1 MNVKYKSGSYKGI
14 PRGGVCYPATHV
26 LPMVTFLDCV
36 ETLQRITRKP
46 CGRGSNLP
54 GTLWKWYAVRTLQT
68 QWVSKLKPS
77 NRIFAALLFLALGIL
92 ANPAYAITCTVT
104 TTSVNFGNY
113 TTTTATP
120 NDSVGTVTTKCSNNG
135 QTSIATDISLSTGFG
150 TYAQRKMK
158 SGSNLLNYNLYTNAS
173 RATVWTNVV
182 PPEGHANYQVNTTPI
197 DKIFSVFGRIPA
209 LQNVPIGTY
218 TDTITVTVNY

>member
-1 MNVKYKSGSYKGI
+1 MNVKNKAGRVRIAYLSGYVEI
-14 PRGGVCYPATHV
+14 PRGGVCYPATHI
-26 LPMVTFLDCV
+26 LLMVTFLDCI
-36 ETLQRITRKP
+36 ETLLSITRKP
-46 CGRGSNLP
+46 CGRGNMP
-54 GTLWKWYAVRTLQT
+54 CPAEGFH
-68 QWVSKLKPS
+68 KPR
-77 NRIFAALLFLALGIL
+77 NRVFTALLFLALGIL
-92 ANPAYAITCTVT
+92 AGPAYAITCTVT

-120 NDSVGTVTTKCSNNG
+120 NDSVGTVTTHCSNNG

-150 TYAQRKMK
+150 TYAQRTMK

-182 PPEGHANYQVNTTPI
+182 PSEGHANYQVDTTPI
-197 DKIFSVFGRIPA
+197 DKIFSVYGRIPA

-218 TDTITVTVNY
+218 TDTIIVTVNY